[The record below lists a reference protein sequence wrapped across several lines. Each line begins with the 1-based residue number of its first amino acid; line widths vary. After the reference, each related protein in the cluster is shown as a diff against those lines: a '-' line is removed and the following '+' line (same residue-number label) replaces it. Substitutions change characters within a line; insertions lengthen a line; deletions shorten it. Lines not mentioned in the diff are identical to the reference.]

1 MKTGSQRKP
10 RSRQPKQRSRMFTP
24 ILLAFQKVREAL
36 EENSKPKVNIGE
48 TSAGGW
54 NPQAIYIPRRT
65 KFKGYMRDNRNW
77 GKKRKAA

>member
-1 MKTGSQRKP
+1 MKKLGL
-10 RSRQPKQRSRMFTP
+10 MAA
-24 ILLAFQKVREAL
+24 ILGMTAALFGGRREA
-36 EENSKPKVNIGE
+36 KPAKRIGE

-54 NPQAIYIPRRT
+54 NPQAIYVPRRT